1 MSNLYN
7 QPGQNLSNRYAPPP
21 PGGPGGTGTS
31 PNQFGPPTNSNNPN
45 IPSQYNQNRINN
57 NINSNNSSN
66 ISNINTNPNPA
77 TTGAYGAPP
86 SQYSTPATYAPPG
99 QSRPPSTTTN
109 QGYGAPPPTFTQ
121 QPVYQQPAPQNF
133 PPQQFGPPGGGFQQG
148 PPTGGFQSP
157 PPPPPSLSSG
167 PPSSGGSGGGIR
179 PPPKSNVQFF
189 SVGGGNATPVPAP
202 STSFGAM
209 PPPPSNITS
218 PPPISSGPPPPI
230 MSGPPSDLQH
240 PPSPGGQSFQGYPP
254 PGQQQFAPGQQ
265 QFVPPGPGSGHGFPQ
280 QDPNAFVAPPYNPMA
295 GMPLGFDSGTYGQPG
310 PSIDP
315 NGANTPQ
322 ILPGIEEMDLSI
334 QCDPSFLRASVG
346 KIVNSQALASQ
357 SRVPLGVVCRPM
369 AGDVGTENDLVEVV
383 DFGSTGIVRCKR
395 CRTYINPFVSWVD
408 NGRRWRC
415 NICGMLNDVP
425 TSYFS
430 HLDQNGQ
437 RRDKDQRPELSR
449 CSVEFVAPGDY
460 MVRPPQPPV
469 YFFVIDVTSSASSS
483 GMLRSCVNAIKKSL
497 DNLPGNPRTQIGE

>member
-7 QPGQNLSNRYAPPP
+7 QQGNNNSNSNRYAPPP
-21 PGGPGGTGTS
+21 MS
-31 PNQFGPPTNSNNPN
+31 S
-45 IPSQYNQNRINN
+45 SSSS
-57 NINSNNSSN
+57 INSYGVPSN
-66 ISNINTNPNPA
+66 Q
-77 TTGAYGAPP
+77 YAPP
-86 SQYSTPATYAPPG
+86 SQGINPSNIPPQYNQQQTQYNNAPPSQFNTPNYAPPG
-99 QSRPPSTTTN
+99 QNRPPMSTN
-109 QGYGAPPPTFTQ
+109 QGYGPPPTFTQ
-121 QPVYQQPAPQNF
+121 QPLQS
-133 PPQQFGPPGGGFQQG
+133 QG
-148 PPTGGFQSP
+148 PPTSFQSP
-157 PPPPPSLSSG
+157 PPVLSG
-167 PPSSGGSGGGIR
+167 PPSNGGGNMGNVGGIR

-189 SVGGGNATPVPAP
+189 SVGGGNTTPVPTP

-209 PPPPSNITS
+209 PPPPSNTNINTN
-218 PPPISSGPPPPI
+218 IPPPPMNNGLPPPPV
-230 MSGPPSDLQH
+230 MSGPPSDSQL
-240 PPSPGGQSFQGYPP
+240 PPSPGTQQSFQSYPP
-254 PGQQQFAPGQQ
+254 PPGQQ
-265 QFVPPGPGSGHGFPQ
+265 QFVPPPGPGSGHGYPPQ
-280 QDPNAFVAPPYNPMA
+280 DVNTFGVGVGVGGVGGVGPSYNPMA
-295 GMPLGFDSGTYGQPG
+295 GMPLGFDSGTYGQPQPG
-310 PSIDP
+310 APIDP
-315 NGANTPQ
+315 NGTNTPQ

-357 SRVPLGVVCRPM
+357 SRVPLGIVCHPM

-497 DNLPGNPRTQIGE
+497 DNLPGSPRTQIGKYC